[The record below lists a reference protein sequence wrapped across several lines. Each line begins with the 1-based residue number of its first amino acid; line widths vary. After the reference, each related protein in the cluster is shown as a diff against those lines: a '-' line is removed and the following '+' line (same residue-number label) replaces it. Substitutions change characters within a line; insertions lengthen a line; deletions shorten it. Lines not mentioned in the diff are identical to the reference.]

1 MRSTLLL
8 FSLSSLVGLLSSKAV
23 LEDNGY
29 LELVVAISPDVPESQ
44 ATLDQIK
51 GLMTEASRELFIAT
65 RKRAYYKRIKILLPQ
80 TWTNIVPDQVLQGE
94 FFEAAEVRVDL
105 VNPVYDKAPYTVRGS
120 GCGEPGSYIHIT
132 PGETNLSLS
141 RGQPLTSLLSPS
153 QSSWWTV
160 QPTVTGARSLS
171 TSGPS

>member
-1 MRSTLLL
+1 MRSNLLVL
-8 FSLSSLVGLLSSKAV
+8 ALSPLVGLLTGKAV

-29 LELVVAISPDVPESQ
+29 RDLVVAISPDVPESQ
-44 ATLDQIK
+44 DTLAQIK

-65 RKRAYYKRIKILLPQ
+65 RKRAYYQRIKILLPQ
-80 TWTNIVPDQVLQGE
+80 TWTQTPTDQDLQGE
-94 FFEAAEVRVDL
+94 FYEAAEVRVDL
-105 VNPVYDKAPYTVRGS
+105 MNPVYQAAPYTVRGS

-132 PGETNLSLS
+132 PGQSSLS
-141 RGQPLTSLLSPS
+141 RGRPLTPPLSS
-153 QSSWWTV
+153 VQTSWWTV